1 MLLLEEKMMELISI
15 IFQLSIF
22 FILFSINPFV
32 INKISYN
39 KIAVSYNENISFNFL
54 IFANLILIL
63 SIFSL
68 NISQIINFY
77 LIYVSL
83 FYLILFKKKLTTISK
98 TKKKDYFYDF
108 IILFLFSAV
117 VLIDISN
124 KLVISWDAEK
134 FWLNKTLSFYNGFSI
149 ENLQNLNRTHY
160 PFLGGLINS
169 FFWKLSLID
178 FEYSNRLILG
188 FIYCLSLILLIE
200 NLLIPRIYKLILL
213 LLFLIISYDYY
224 KLFSGNQEILVFSFI
239 CFTVNSFYKIK
250 NKKDINLNIFI
261 ILLSCNLLI
270 WTKPEGIF
278 YAFFIIL
285 TLFFVKSFKLK
296 EKFYL
301 LMFLFF
307 ILSIKIIVFKIYN
320 LQVSLSHVAPDLS
333 FHTLIF
339 KFEFNRV
346 IMIFKYFIFA
356 LFQNY
361 YLLFGLVLLLINKI
375 LRNQN
380 LYIDFYI
387 LINLSFIFLVYLF
400 VEHSNVTQ
408 EFILKTGI
416 ERLIFNISPIIIL
429 VFIEII
435 NKKKSIFNKYHG

>member
-1 MLLLEEKMMELISI
+1 MMELISI

-22 FILFSINPFV
+22 FILFSINPFI

-39 KIAVSYNENISFNFL
+39 KIAVSYNENISLNFL

-63 SIFSL
+63 SFFSL
-68 NISQIINFY
+68 KLSQIINIY
-77 LIYVSL
+77 LIYISL
-83 FYLILFKKKLTTISK
+83 FYLILFTKKFSTISK
-98 TKKKDYFYDF
+98 TNKKDYFYDF

-169 FFWKLSLID
+169 FFWKLSFID

-200 NLLIPRIYKLILL
+200 NLLISRIYKLIFL
-213 LLFLIISYDYY
+213 LLFLVITYDYY
-224 KLFSGNQEILVFSFI
+224 KLFSGNQEILIFSFI
-239 CFTVNSFYKIK
+239 CFTMNSFYKIK
-250 NKKDINLNIFI
+250 NKKNINLNIFI

-270 WTKPEGIF
+270 WTKQEGMF

-301 LMFLFF
+301 LMFLFLV
-307 ILSIKIIVFKIYN
+307 LSIKIIVFKIYN
-320 LQVSLSHVAPDLS
+320 LHVSLSHIAPDFSFQSLLS
-333 FHTLIF
+333 KL
-339 KFEFNRV
+339 EFYRV

-387 LINLSFIFLVYLF
+387 YINLSFIFLVYLF
-400 VEHSNVTQ
+400 VDHSDVTQ

-416 ERLIFNISPIIIL
+416 ERIIFNISPIIIL
-429 VFIEII
+429 VFIEIV
-435 NKKKSIFNKYHG
+435 NKKKSIFNFYT

>member
-1 MLLLEEKMMELISI
+1 MIELILI
-15 IFQLSIF
+15 IFQLSLFI
-22 FILFSINPFV
+22 ILFSINPFI
-32 INKISYN
+32 INKISYDQTS
-39 KIAVSYNENISFNFL
+39 VSYNENISFNFL

-63 SIFSL
+63 SFFNL
-68 NISQIINFY
+68 KISQIINIY
-77 LIYVSL
+77 LIYISL
-83 FYLILFKKKLTTISK
+83 FYFILLTKKFSTISK
-98 TKKKDYFYDF
+98 TNKKDYFYDF

-169 FFWKLSLID
+169 FFWKLSFID

-200 NLLIPRIYKLILL
+200 NLLISKIYKLIFL
-213 LLFLIISYDYY
+213 LLFLIITYDYY
-224 KLFSGNQEILVFSFI
+224 KLFSGNQEILIFSFI
-239 CFTVNSFYKIK
+239 CFTINSFYKIK
-250 NKKDINLNIFI
+250 NKKNINLNIFI

-270 WTKPEGIF
+270 WTKQEGMF

-285 TLFFVKSFKLK
+285 TLFFVKNFKLK

-301 LMFLFF
+301 LMFLFL
-307 ILSIKIIVFKIYN
+307 ILSIKIIIFKIYN
-320 LQVSLSHVAPDLS
+320 LDISLNKNVAHNLS
-333 FHTLIF
+333 FESLLS
-339 KFEFNRV
+339 KLEFNRV

-400 VEHSNVTQ
+400 VDHPNVTQ

-416 ERLIFNISPIIIL
+416 ERIIFNISPIIIL

-435 NKKKSIFNKYHG
+435 NKKKSIFNKYYG

>member
-1 MLLLEEKMMELISI
+1 MTELILI
-15 IFQLSIF
+15 IFQISLF

-32 INKISYN
+32 VNKILYN
-39 KIAVSYNENISFNFL
+39 KTTVSYNENISLNFL

-68 NISQIINFY
+68 KISQIINFY

-169 FFWKLSLID
+169 FFWKLSFID

-200 NLLIPRIYKLILL
+200 NLLISRIYKLIFL
-213 LLFLIISYDYY
+213 LLFLVITYDYY

-270 WTKPEGIF
+270 WTKPEGMF

-301 LMFLFF
+301 LVFLFL

-320 LQVSLSHVAPDLS
+320 LHISLSHIAPDFSFQLLLS
-333 FHTLIF
+333 KL
-339 KFEFNRV
+339 EFNRV

-356 LFQNY
+356 LFQSY
-361 YLLFGLVLLLINKI
+361 YLLFGLVLLLINKM

-400 VEHSNVTQ
+400 VDHPIADQ

-435 NKKKSIFNKYHG
+435 NKKKLVF